1 MGWPHHFEGAT
12 LMSDLNADDARL
24 LTAAEQ
30 ELVGLTLHP
39 AITGLSRHDLQAL
52 ARRLREARDRAR
64 AIASQQRREMRGKA
78 EPRGAT
84 PARDDAGTVAKEQV
98 LADALKRVTE
108 QSGRNADATD
118 ADATDAPAQAAEPAA
133 LLAAPVAAPAAPA
146 ADAPPAPEPAGGP
159 PATGRSKK
167 ASLPRPTSKEAV
179 AKPSK
184 LSTVRFDMR
193 RVGRVTKSVMS
204 AQARRDSKPR

>member
-1 MGWPHHFEGAT
+1 
-12 LMSDLNADDARL
+12 MSDLNADDVRL

-39 AITGLSRHDLQAL
+39 AIAGLSRHDLQAL

-108 QSGRNADATD
+108 QSGRNVDATD
-118 ADATDAPAQAAEPAA
+118 ADATDTPAQAAEPAV
-133 LLAAPVAAPAAPA
+133 LLAAPA

-159 PATGRSKK
+159 PATGRGKK